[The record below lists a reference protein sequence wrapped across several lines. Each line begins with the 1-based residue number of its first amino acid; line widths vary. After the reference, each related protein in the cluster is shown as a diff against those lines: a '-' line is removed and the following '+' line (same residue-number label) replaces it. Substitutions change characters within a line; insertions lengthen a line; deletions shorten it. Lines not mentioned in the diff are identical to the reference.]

1 MHYDI
6 FLRAETEDIYEEIDW
21 ESLDIVKLLRSLG
34 VCKNVIKKF
43 IDNGYDIELLKVIQ
57 RKEIET
63 LVCEPYLADRT
74 RIISGLNSWRISQNL
89 PPISSPLK
97 SSENVSSTHR
107 SPMKSENCTASF
119 LLNNSARGKRILK
132 VYEETK
138 VLSKTDRRNI
148 THIVIDEYKDRF
160 GKLTHKQLEDRAAEL
175 SKLFPSESTVFICY
189 DLVFFMTI

>member
-1 MHYDI
+1 MSEENKNI
-6 FLRAETEDIYEEIDW
+6 FSSFDCTSKQSSPDGIINYVAQVSFDSGDSLEDIYEEIDW

-148 THIVIDEYKDRF
+148 THIVIDE
-160 GKLTHKQLEDRAAEL
+160 
-175 SKLFPSESTVFICY
+175 
-189 DLVFFMTI
+189 